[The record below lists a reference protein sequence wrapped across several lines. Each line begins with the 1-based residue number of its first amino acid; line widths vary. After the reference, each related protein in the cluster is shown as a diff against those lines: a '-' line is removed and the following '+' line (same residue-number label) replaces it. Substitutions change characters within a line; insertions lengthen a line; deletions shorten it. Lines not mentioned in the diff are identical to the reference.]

1 MPPKRCKPD
10 ASASRCKP
18 DASAPRCNRD
28 DASAPTAAEL
38 RGELL
43 AILRA
48 RDAGKTC

>member
-1 MPPKRCKPD
+1 MPPKRCNDD

-18 DASAPRCNRD
+18 DASAPRGED
-28 DASAPTAAEL
+28 DTSAPTAAEL

>member
-1 MPPKRCKPD
+1 MPPKRCNDD

-18 DASAPRCNRD
+18 DASAPRGND

-43 AILRA
+43 AILGA

>member
-1 MPPKRCKPD
+1 MPPKRCNDDASAPRCKPD
-10 ASASRCKP
+10 ASTERCKP
-18 DASAPRCNRD
+18 

-43 AILRA
+43 AILGA

>member
-1 MPPKRCKPD
+1 MPPKRCNDD

-18 DASAPRCNRD
+18 DASAPRGDD

-43 AILRA
+43 AILGA

>member
-1 MPPKRCKPD
+1 MPPKRCNDD

-18 DASAPRCNRD
+18 DASAPRGDD

>member
-10 ASASRCKP
+10 ASTE
-18 DASAPRCNRD
+18 RCNN

-43 AILRA
+43 AILGA

>member
-1 MPPKRCKPD
+1 MPPKRCNDD

-18 DASAPRCNRD
+18 DASAPRGAD

>member
-1 MPPKRCKPD
+1 MPPKRCNDD

-18 DASAPRCNRD
+18 DASAPRGAD

-43 AILRA
+43 AILGA

>member
-1 MPPKRCKPD
+1 MPPKRCNDD

-18 DASAPRCNRD
+18 AASAPRGDN

-43 AILRA
+43 AIRA

>member
-1 MPPKRCKPD
+1 MPPKRCNDD

-18 DASAPRCNRD
+18 

-43 AILRA
+43 AILGA

>member
-1 MPPKRCKPD
+1 MPPKRCNDD

-18 DASAPRCNRD
+18 DASAPRGDN

-43 AILRA
+43 AILGA

>member
-1 MPPKRCKPD
+1 MPPKRCNDD

-18 DASAPRCNRD
+18 DASAPRGDN

-43 AILRA
+43 AILCA

>member
-1 MPPKRCKPD
+1 MPPKRCNDD

-18 DASAPRCNRD
+18 DASAPRGDN

>member
-1 MPPKRCKPD
+1 MPPKRCND
-10 ASASRCKP
+10 
-18 DASAPRCNRD
+18 DASAPRCKP

>member
-1 MPPKRCKPD
+1 MPPKRCNDD

-18 DASAPRCNRD
+18 DASAPRGED

-38 RGELL
+38 CGELL
-43 AILRA
+43 AIRGA

>member
-1 MPPKRCKPD
+1 MPPKRCNDD
-10 ASASRCKP
+10 ASALRRKP
-18 DASAPRCNRD
+18 DASAPRGDD

>member
-10 ASASRCKP
+10 ASA
-18 DASAPRCNRD
+18 PRGDN

>member
-1 MPPKRCKPD
+1 MPPKRCNDDASAPKRCKPD
-10 ASASRCKP
+10 ASAE
-18 DASAPRCNRD
+18 RCNN